1 MLDAAIAL
9 RAVGDFW
16 IAAIAVEDAA
26 TAVIAVE
33 EVTTALRAVL
43 LAMIAVIAVED
54 AATAAIAVEEA
65 ATASISLY
73 AEQDRPASVAMDL
86 PTASLLPPAARQI
99 SGLLAIS
106 LQRAESLSRSSQP
119 VNS

>member
-1 MLDAAIAL
+1 MTALVAPVNVFHAVALACNALIAVSLRHSAAIAT
-9 RAVGDFW
+9 G
-16 IAAIAVEDAA
+16 AA
-26 TAVIAVE
+26 TI
-33 EVTTALRAVL
+33 
-43 LAMIAVIAVED
+43 
-54 AATAAIAVEEA
+54 AAIAVEEA

-106 LQRAESLSRSSQP
+106 
-119 VNS
+119 

>member
-1 MLDAAIAL
+1 MAM
-9 RAVGDFW
+9 

-26 TAVIAVE
+26 TAAIAVEEAATAAIAVEDAATAAIAVE

-43 LAMIAVIAVED
+43 LAMIAVIAVEE
-54 AATAAIAVEEA
+54 AT
-65 ATASISLY
+65 TASISLY
-73 AEQDRPASVAMDL
+73 AEQDSPASVAMDL

>member
-1 MLDAAIAL
+1 MNVFHAVALACSALIAVSL
-9 RAVGDFW
+9 RH
-16 IAAIAVEDAA
+16 IAAIATGDL
-26 TAVIAVE
+26 T
-33 EVTTALRAVL
+33 
-43 LAMIAVIAVED
+43 IAVIATED
-54 AATAAIAVEEA
+54 A

-73 AEQDRPASVAMDL
+73 AEQDSPASVATDL

-106 LQRAESLSRSSQP
+106 LQRAESLSRSSQS

>member
-1 MLDAAIAL
+1 MTALVAPVNVFHAVALACNALIAVSLRHSAAIATG
-9 RAVGDFW
+9 AAT
-16 IAAIAVEDAA
+16 IAA
-26 TAVIAVE
+26 
-33 EVTTALRAVL
+33 
-43 LAMIAVIAVED
+43 IAVED

-106 LQRAESLSRSSQP
+106 
-119 VNS
+119 